1 LGGAAPRPPRASGG
15 GMLEPVMTMNDG
27 AAIYSPGG
35 NLLQAGER
43 LRQPGLVRAL
53 ELPAEEGPQ
62 SVYTGSLATALLAV
76 MDERGGLVTPDDL
89 EAYEATWSEPVE
101 VAYAGARGLT
111 RAGLAPLTDC
121 LEGLPALRG
130 LSPGER
136 AVALARALDRPDDA
150 GHTTNL

>member
-53 ELPAEEGPQ
+53 GLPGHEGPQ
-62 SVYTGSLATALLAV
+62 RRYTGAPAVELLADGAPQSAYTGSLAVALLAL
-76 MDERGGLVTPDDL
+76 MDERGGLVTRDDL

-101 VAYAGARGLT
+101 
-111 RAGLAPLTDC
+111 
-121 LEGLPALRG
+121 
-130 LSPGER
+130 
-136 AVALARALDRPDDA
+136 
-150 GHTTNL
+150 